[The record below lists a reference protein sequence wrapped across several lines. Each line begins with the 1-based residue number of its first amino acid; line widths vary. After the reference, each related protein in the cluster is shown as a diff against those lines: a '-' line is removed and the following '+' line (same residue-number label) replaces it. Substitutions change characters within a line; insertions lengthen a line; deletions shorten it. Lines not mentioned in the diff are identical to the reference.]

1 LESKLLLKTA
11 SLNNVN
17 IVVAHSWGWE
27 LSYGKVSASFSI
39 TGRRENTE
47 CRLWIHY
54 SMLLMLYDDFPSI
67 TFTYTWQMQ
76 WKCPVCLLKSSFF
89 LKKLFSWKMNS
100 WKVNYFSMFGNVM
113 ENKLKNIFRYL
124 IMLWKINWK
133 IIY

>member
-76 WKCPVCLLKSSFF
+76 WKCPVCLLKSNFF
-89 LKKLFSWKMNS
+89 FKKLFSWKIIPGK
-100 WKVNYFSMFGNVM
+100 WI
-113 ENKLKNIFRYL
+113 IFRCL
-124 IMLWKINWK
+124 VMLWKINWK
-133 IIY
+133 IFSGIWLCYGKWTRK